1 MRCESETPS
10 ALSRERAFAIFGQLV
25 RALKEFRRRTQ
36 PQRRP
41 TRPISAASRTCG
53 VHFPRQMSDAY
64 AFQELAATI
73 SESFRVPSLDGLSRR
88 NTAGP

>member
-1 MRCESETPS
+1 
-10 ALSRERAFAIFGQLV
+10 
-25 RALKEFRRRTQ
+25 
-36 PQRRP
+36 
-41 TRPISAASRTCG
+41 
-53 VHFPRQMSDAY
+53 MSDAY